1 VKTYRGIRNPDCR
14 VLVLNGP
21 AGSSFGGADPWTD
34 GAVDPDGDGDAHA
47 PPTSQVY
54 ELVVPQELLSK
65 PAGPFDWGG
74 GVESPGAHYLAI
86 AILADLLGRGERASI
101 GALLPFLRRFLARL
115 PKDGFEISD
124 TVFYALFSAISAGVR
139 AEAQKGN
146 GSRSAIGQQSMSGA

>member
-1 VKTYRGIRNPDCR
+1 MKTYRGIRSADCR

-21 AGSSFGGADPWTD
+21 AGSSFGTVDPWVDGAAGAD
-34 GAVDPDGDGDAHA
+34 GDSHS

-54 ELVVPQELLSK
+54 ELIVPQELLSK

-115 PKDGFEISD
+115 PKDGFEITD

-146 GSRSAIGQQSMSGA
+146 GSRSSVGQQSMSGA

>member
-1 VKTYRGIRNPDCR
+1 MKTYRGIRNPDCR

-21 AGSSFGGADPWTD
+21 AGSSVGTVDPWVDRAAGAD
-34 GAVDPDGDGDAHA
+34 GDSHS

-54 ELVVPQELLSK
+54 ELIVPQELLSK

-115 PKDGFEISD
+115 PKDGFEITD

>member
-1 VKTYRGIRNPDCR
+1 VKTYRGIRSPDCR

-21 AGSSFGGADPWTD
+21 AGSSFGGADPWVD
-34 GAVDPDGDGDAHA
+34 GAAGADGDSHVPSA
-47 PPTSQVY
+47 SQVY
-54 ELVVPQELLSK
+54 ELIIPQELLSK

-115 PKDGFEISD
+115 PKDGFEITD

-146 GSRSAIGQQSMSGA
+146 GSRSSVGQQSMSGA

>member
-1 VKTYRGIRNPDCR
+1 VKTYRGIRNPDYR

-21 AGSSFGGADPWTD
+21 AGSSFGGVDPWVD
-34 GAVDPDGDGDAHA
+34 GAAGAGGDAHA
-47 PPTSQVY
+47 PPASQVY

-74 GVESPGAHYLAI
+74 GVESAGAHYLAI
-86 AILADLLGRGERASI
+86 AILADLIGRGERASI

-146 GSRSAIGQQSMSGA
+146 GSRSAVGQQSMSGA

>member
-1 VKTYRGIRNPDCR
+1 VKTYRGIRNPDCH

-21 AGSSFGGADPWTD
+21 AGSSFGGVDPWAD
-34 GAVDPDGDGDAHA
+34 AAADGDVHGDGGA
-47 PPTSQVY
+47 PPATQVY
-54 ELVVPQELLSK
+54 GLVVPQELLTK

-86 AILADLLGRGERASI
+86 AILADLLGRGQRASI
-101 GALLPFLRRFLARL
+101 AALLPFLRRFLARL

-139 AEAQKGN
+139 AEVQKGN
-146 GSRSAIGQQSMSGA
+146 ARASVGQQSVSGA